1 MQTQEKRMENL
12 TKFATVLTKL
22 IEVAY
27 WIGAVAMVVAVVLV
41 AIDPYVPGQLVRGVE
56 PGEELGTHG
65 FSIVIAG
72 PDGVLIRP
80 AMVIFLLTAA
90 VVLSLMARVFRDV
103 HLVLRTTQGL
113 TKFSQGKT
121 PFQKDNVRMLREM
134 GFFLLAVRVV
144 ELVAEVAAVLALG
157 PEQVESS
164 VGLNSFAV
172 GILMLCLSQAFA
184 QGVQM
189 QRDVDGMV

>member
-41 AIDPYVPGQLVRGVE
+41 AIDPYVPGQLVWG
-56 PGEELGTHG
+56 
-65 FSIVIAG
+65 
-72 PDGVLIRP
+72 
-80 AMVIFLLTAA
+80 LTAW
-90 VVLSLMARVFRDV
+90 VFRDA
-103 HLVLRTTQGL
+103 HLILRTTQGL

-134 GFFLLAVRVV
+134 GFFLLAVLVV

-184 QGVQM
+184 QGVQI
-189 QRDVDGMV
+189 QRDVDGLV

>member
-41 AIDPYVPGQLVRGVE
+41 AIDPYVPGQLVWGVG
-56 PGEELGTHG
+56 PGAELSTHG
-65 FSIVIAG
+65 FSMVIAG
-72 PDGVLIRP
+72 EDGELLVP
-80 AMVIFLLTAA
+80 ALVIFLLTGA
-90 VVLSLMARVFRDV
+90 
-103 HLVLRTTQGL
+103 LVLGL

-134 GFFLLAVRVV
+134 GFFLLAVLVV

-184 QGVQM
+184 QGVQI
-189 QRDVDGMV
+189 QRDVDGLV

>member
-134 GFFLLAVRVV
+134 GLFLLAVPVV

-164 VGLNSFAV
+164 VGLNSFTV

-189 QRDVDGMV
+189 QQDVDGLV

>member
-27 WIGAVAMVVAVVLV
+27 WIGAVAMVVAVALV
-41 AIDPYVPGQLVRGVE
+41 AIDSYVPGQLVWGVG
-56 PGEELGTHG
+56 PGAELSTHG
-65 FSIVIAG
+65 FSMVIAG
-72 PDGVLIRP
+72 EDGELLVPALVLG
-80 AMVIFLLTAA
+80 
-90 VVLSLMARVFRDV
+90 LMAWVFRDA
-103 HLVLRTTQGL
+103 HLILRTTQGL

-134 GFFLLAVRVV
+134 GFFLLAVPVV

-189 QRDVDGMV
+189 QRDVDGLV

>member
-1 MQTQEKRMENL
+1 
-12 TKFATVLTKL
+12 
-22 IEVAY
+22 
-27 WIGAVAMVVAVVLV
+27 MVVAVVLV
-41 AIDPYVPGQLVRGVE
+41 AIDPYVPGQLVWGVG
-56 PGEELGTHG
+56 PGAELSTHG
-65 FSIVIAG
+65 FSMVIAG
-72 PDGVLIRP
+72 EDGELLVP
-80 AMVIFLLTAA
+80 ALVIFLLTGA
-90 VVLSLMARVFRDV
+90 
-103 HLVLRTTQGL
+103 LVLGL

-134 GFFLLAVRVV
+134 GFFLLAVLVV

-184 QGVQM
+184 QGVQI
-189 QRDVDGMV
+189 QRDVDGLV

>member
-1 MQTQEKRMENL
+1 MTTQEKRMENL

-27 WIGAVAMVVAVVLV
+27 WIGAVAMLV
-41 AIDPYVPGQLVRGVE
+41 ALALFTIDPYVPGQLVRGVE

-134 GFFLLAVRVV
+134 GLFLLAVPVV

-164 VGLNSFAV
+164 VGLNSFTV

-189 QRDVDGMV
+189 QQDVDGLV